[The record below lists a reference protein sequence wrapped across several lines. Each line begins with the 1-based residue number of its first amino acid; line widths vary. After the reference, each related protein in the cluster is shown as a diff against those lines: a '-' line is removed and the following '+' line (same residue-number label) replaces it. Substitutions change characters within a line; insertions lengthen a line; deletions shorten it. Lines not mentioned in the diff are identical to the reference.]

1 MRTGV
6 NPPSGGRRLSEEQ
19 EAIVQ
24 CQASALRVVAFAGT
38 GKTTTLRAY
47 AQARPGMRMLYLAF
61 NRSVAQEAQGTFG
74 EHVRCLTIHG
84 LAYRAVGHHYRH
96 KLRGSLRAH
105 QAAMA
110 LGLGGEREQL
120 VLADAALQ
128 ALQHFLCSGWE
139 DLAGFARQLGERYPR
154 QVLQAAGQLWRLMQ
168 DPSDRRVPMLHDGY
182 LKLYQLSRPQLRFD
196 VILLDEAQD
205 TNPVTL
211 AILEQQQCAKVLVGD
226 PHQQIYQFRHAT
238 NAMAGAGE
246 WQELALT
253 GSFRFGEEI
262 AAAANRLLAVK
273 GEGRRVRGLRQQPAA
288 GGRAFIARGNAALF
302 MQALQLLDRGEPLH
316 WCGGIEGYRHELLLD
331 LWHLHRGERE
341 QVRDPFVAAFKSYSA
356 LSSYAEE
363 QNVRDLKAWCQLL
376 ERSFVRM
383 WAHKIPDLVAGLRSS
398 AINQPGDGVLSLAT
412 VHKSKGLEFS
422 EVELAQDFPEH
433 QLVGDPLQV
442 VDGVPCDPEKTQV
455 LWDAQG
461 FRGVVVLREEEL
473 NLRYVA
479 VTRAKATCHSA
490 QWSAPLFADLERF
503 VKTNPRFLLLPT
515 LAGFKGKDQL
525 GEGDGNSEEEQGADE
540 RAGNKEEQG
549 SEGCKRRK
557 EEQAE
562 REARQEVAQQP
573 VLTLEPLVTPKTTVV
588 QEVTQRSQRS
598 EEPSQEPTRL
608 STRQR
613 EETGQVA
620 PPRTL
625 QRLMRAVRH
634 LSLVP
639 ERRKALAVMEEGALP
654 DTPCPTCPPPAAEA
668 RVLAA
673 LDASGGSDSDDPVL
687 QVVRG
692 VASPVSTGVVWQV
705 GALEQS
711 RVRVVVQHY
720 RYRYPALDWEWLL
733 PALAELRL
741 VAEPQVAVSR
751 FVDQHQLG
759 SAQGLIKRFLQ
770 DVGLLIVA
778 E

>member
-1 MRTGV
+1 MQCL
-6 NPPSGGRRLSEEQ
+6 GGLYQ
-19 EAIVQ
+19 GKPG
-24 CQASALRVVAFAGT
+24 AF
-38 GKTTTLRAY
+38 
-47 AQARPGMRMLYLAF
+47 
-61 NRSVAQEAQGTFG
+61 
-74 EHVRCLTIHG
+74 G
-84 LAYRAVGHHYRH
+84 LAWLQVQAGV
-96 KLRGSLRAH
+96 
-105 QAAMA
+105 QAAEA
-110 LGLGGEREQL
+110 LGLGREREEL

-139 DLAGFARQLGERYPR
+139 DLAGFARQVGERYSP
-154 QVLQAAGQLWRLMQ
+154 QVLQAAGQLWTLMQ

-211 AILEQQQCAKVLVGD
+211 AILEQQHCAKVLVGD

-246 WQELALT
+246 WQELAFT
-253 GSFRFGEEI
+253 GSFRFGEDI

-273 GEGRRVRGLRQQPAA
+273 GESRRVRGLRQQPAA

-302 MQALQLLDRGEPLH
+302 LQAVQLLEWGQPLH

-341 QVRDPFVAAFKSYSA
+341 QVRDPFVAAFKSYAA
-356 LSSYAEE
+356 LGAYAEE
-363 QNVRDLKAWCQLL
+363 QNVRDLNAWCQLL

-383 WAHKIPDLVAGLRSS
+383 WGQKIPDLVAGLRRS
-398 AINQPGDGVLSLAT
+398 ATDQPGDGVLSLAT
-412 VHKSKGLEFS
+412 VHKSKGLEFN

-433 QLVGDPLQV
+433 ELVAGTLQV

-515 LAGFKGKDQL
+515 LAGFKGKAQV
-525 GEGDGNSEEEQGADE
+525 GEAGGKLEEEGGADE
-540 RAGNKEEQG
+540 CAGNKEEQG
-549 SEGCKRRK
+549 SEGCKSHKGRK
-557 EEQAE
+557 EEQVDWA
-562 REARQEVAQQP
+562 AKQAQPEVVRQP
-573 VLTLEPLVTPKTTVV
+573 VLTLEPLVTPKMTPV
-588 QEVTQRSQRS
+588 QEVMQRSQLT
-598 EEPSQEPTRL
+598 EEQSQEPTRL
-608 STRQR
+608 ATQLR
-613 EETGQVA
+613 EQTDQPA

-625 QRLMRAVRH
+625 QKLIRAVRH
-634 LSLVP
+634 LNLVP
-639 ERRKALAVMEEGALP
+639 ERRKAPDLVAEVAL
-654 DTPCPTCPPPAAEA
+654 PCPTCPTCPTPAAEP

-692 VASPVSTGVVWQV
+692 VASPASSGVVWQL
-705 GALEQS
+705 GALEQG

-733 PALAELRL
+733 NALSELRL
-741 VAEPQVAVSR
+741 VAEPQEAASS
-751 FVDQHQLG
+751 FVEQHQLG
-759 SAQGLIKRFLQ
+759 SAQALLERFLQ
-770 DVGLLIVA
+770 DVGLWVV
-778 E
+778 EE

>member
-1 MRTGV
+1 MSKGV

-24 CQASALRVVAFAGT
+24 CQAQALRVVAFAGT

-47 AQARPGMRMLYLAF
+47 AQARPGLRMLYLAF

-84 LAYRAVGHHYRH
+84 LAYRAVGHQYRH

-105 QAAMA
+105 QAAEA

-139 DLAGFARQLGERYPR
+139 DLAGFARQVGERYPR

-211 AILEQQQCAKVLVGD
+211 AILEQQHCAKVLVGD

-238 NAMAGAGE
+238 NAMAGGGE

-273 GEGRRVRGLRQQPAA
+273 GESRRVRGLRQQPAA

-515 LAGFKGKDQL
+515 LAGFKGKDQV
-525 GEGDGNSEEEQGADE
+525 GEAGGNVEEEGATG
-540 RAGNKEEQG
+540 RAGNKGEQG
-549 SEGCKRRK
+549 SEGCQRRKGRK
-557 EEQAE
+557 EEQVGK
-562 REARQEVAQQP
+562 EAQQAQPEVVRQP
-573 VLTLEPLVTPKTTVV
+573 VLTLEP
-588 QEVTQRSQRS
+588 
-598 EEPSQEPTRL
+598 
-608 STRQR
+608 RQT
-613 EETGQVA
+613 EQAA

-639 ERRKALAVMEEGALP
+639 ERRKADAVGQEVAL
-654 DTPCPTCPPPAAEA
+654 PCPTCPTPADEA
-668 RVLAA
+668 RVWAA
-673 LDASGGSDSDDPVL
+673 MDGVMGSDSVHTVP
-687 QVVRG
+687 QAVVGAR
-692 VASPVSTGVVWQV
+692 SPVSSGVSWQL
-705 GALEQS
+705 GALEESQ
-711 RVRVVVQHY
+711 VRVVVRHY
-720 RYRYPALDWEWLL
+720 RHRYPALDWEWLL

-741 VAEPQVAVSR
+741 VAEPQEAVSR
-751 FVDQHQLG
+751 FVEEHQLG
-759 SAQGLIKRFLQ
+759 SAQGVIERFLQ
-770 DVGLLIVA
+770 DVGLLVVA

>member
-1 MRTGV
+1 M
-6 NPPSGGRRLSEEQ
+6 SEEQ

-47 AQARPGMRMLYLAF
+47 AQARPGVRMLYLAF

-105 QAAMA
+105 QAAEA
-110 LGLGGEREQL
+110 LGLGGDREQL
-120 VLADAALQ
+120 VLADGALQ
-128 ALQHFLCSGWE
+128 ALQHFLCSGCW
-139 DLAGFARQLGERYPR
+139 DLSGFAQQVGERYPR
-154 QVLQAAGQLWRLMQ
+154 QVLQAAEQLWRLMQ

-238 NAMAGAGE
+238 NAMAGGGE

-273 GEGRRVRGLRQQPAA
+273 GESRRVRGLREQPAA
-288 GGRAFIARGNAALF
+288 GSHAFIARGNAALF
-302 MQALQLLDRGEPLH
+302 LQAVGLLNRGQPLH

-331 LWHLHRGERE
+331 LWHLHRGDRE
-341 QVRDPFVAAFKSYSA
+341 QVRDPFVAAFKSYAA

-363 QNVRDLKAWCQLL
+363 QNVRDLRAWCQLL

-383 WAHKIPDLVAGLRSS
+383 WAQQIPDLVAGLRRS
-398 AINQPGDGVLSLAT
+398 AIDQPGDGVLSLAT
-412 VHKSKGLEFS
+412 VHKSKGLEFN

-490 QWSAPLFADLERF
+490 QWSAPLFAGLERF
-503 VKTNPRFLLLPT
+503 VNTNPRFLLLPT
-515 LAGFKGKDQL
+515 LAGFKGKDQA
-525 GEGDGNSEEEQGADE
+525 GEGDGSLAEEGADGC
-540 RAGNKEEQG
+540 AGNKGEQG
-549 SEGCKRRK
+549 SEGRKRRKGRK
-557 EEQAE
+557 EEQVE
-562 REARQEVAQQP
+562 RETKQGVVQHP
-573 VLTLEPLVTPKTTVV
+573 VLTLEPLVTPKMTVV
-588 QEVTQRSQRS
+588 QEMPQRSQQV
-598 EEPSQEPTRL
+598 EEQSHEPTRL
-608 STRQR
+608 ATQQL
-613 EETGQVA
+613 EQTDQPA
-620 PPRTL
+620 PPKTL

-639 ERRKALAVMEEGALP
+639 ERRKAPAVMEECAL
-654 DTPCPTCPPPAAEA
+654 PCPTCPTPADEA

-673 LDASGGSDSDDPVL
+673 LGAPVGSDSDEPVL
-687 QVVRG
+687 QAVKG
-692 VASPVSTGVVWQV
+692 VASPVSGGLVWQL

-720 RYRYPALDWEWLL
+720 QYRYPALDWEWLL
-733 PALAELRL
+733 NALSELRL
-741 VAEPQVAVSR
+741 AGESQEAVSR
-751 FVDQHQLG
+751 FLGQHQLE
-759 SAQGLIKRFLQ
+759 SAQAFLERFLL
-770 DVGLLIVA
+770 DVGLWVVA
-778 E
+778 K

>member
-1 MRTGV
+1 MHRGV

-24 CQASALRVVAFAGT
+24 CQAQALRVVAFAGT

-47 AQARPGMRMLYLAF
+47 AQARSGLRMLYLAF

-84 LAYRAVGHHYRH
+84 LAYRAVGHRYRH

-105 QAAMA
+105 QAAVA

-139 DLAGFARQLGERYPR
+139 DLAGFARQVGERYPR

-211 AILEQQQCAKVLVGD
+211 AILADQACAKVLVGD

-238 NAMAGAGE
+238 NAMAGGGE

-273 GEGRRVRGLRQQPAA
+273 GESRRVRGLRQQPAA

-302 MQALQLLDRGEPLH
+302 MQAAGLLDRGEPLH

-341 QVRDPFVAAFKSYSA
+341 QVRDPFVGAFKSYAA
-356 LSSYAEE
+356 LCSYAEE
-363 QNVRDLKAWCQLL
+363 QNARDLKAWCQLL

-383 WAHKIPDLVAGLRSS
+383 WGQQIPDLVAGLRRS
-398 AINQPGDGVLSLAT
+398 AIDQPGDGVLSLAT
-412 VHKSKGLEFS
+412 VHKSKGLEFN
-422 EVELAQDFPEH
+422 EVELAQDFPDHE
-433 QLVGDPLQV
+433 LVGEPLQV
-442 VDGVPCDPEKTQV
+442 VDGVPCDPEQTQV
-455 LWDAQG
+455 LWDPQG

-479 VTRAKATCHSA
+479 VTRAKESCHSA

-515 LAGFKGKDQL
+515 LAGFKGKDQD
-525 GEGDGNSEEEQGADE
+525 GEAVGKLEEEGGADE
-540 RAGNKEEQG
+540 CAGNKGEQE
-549 SEGCKRRK
+549 SEGCQSRKGRK
-557 EEQAE
+557 EEQVD
-562 REARQEVAQQP
+562 REAQKAYQEVVPQP
-573 VLTLEPLVTPKTTVV
+573 VLTLEPRQTD
-588 QEVTQRSQRS
+588 Q
-598 EEPSQEPTRL
+598 PT
-608 STRQR
+608 
-613 EETGQVA
+613 

-639 ERRKALAVMEEGALP
+639 ERRKADALVEELAL
-654 DTPCPTCPPPAAEA
+654 PCPTCPTPAAEP

-673 LDASGGSDSDDPVL
+673 QDASGGSDSVHPL
-687 QVVRG
+687 PLAVVR
-692 VASPVSTGVVWQV
+692 VVSPGSTGVVWQL
-705 GALEQS
+705 GALEQG
-711 RVRVVVQHY
+711 RARVVVQHY

-733 PALAELRL
+733 PALSELRL
-741 VAEPQVAVSR
+741 VSEPREAVR
-751 FVDQHQLG
+751 MFVEQHQLG
-759 SAQGLIKRFLQ
+759 SAQGLIERFLQ
-770 DVGLLIVA
+770 DVALWVVA